1 MHPAKNML
9 LVGVLTVVCS
19 LMWFEPTASCATS
32 DSEALD
38 YDSEVDPMDGDHF
51 EGDLAI
57 SKELIDTYYGDTA
70 SVCSLNHLQ

>member
-32 DSEALD
+32 
-38 YDSEVDPMDGDHF
+38 DSEVDPMDGDHF